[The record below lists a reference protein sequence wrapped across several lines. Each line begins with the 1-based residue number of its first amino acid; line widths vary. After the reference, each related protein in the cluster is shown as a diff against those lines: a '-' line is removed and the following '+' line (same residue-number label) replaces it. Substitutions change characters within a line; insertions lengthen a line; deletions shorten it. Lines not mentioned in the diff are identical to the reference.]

1 MTRRSHSGCD
11 HARRP
16 RPKSHQ
22 ANNFPPTEYLG
33 ARYSYLRALVFTSI
47 PGTCNPNTCN
57 HAQICPSSS
66 SGPQTFNNVLK
77 GLRSSAQ
84 IAPSPLKAPLQRSPT
99 RASRE
104 PQSRAFLLAI
114 SLPLLGI
121 REDLAQGS
129 LQFWW
134 LRIKHW
140 AFFGELQIDHRR
152 CSTIYCRI

>member
-33 ARYSYLRALVFTSI
+33 ARYSYLRELVFISI

-121 REDLAQGS
+121 REDLVQGS
-129 LQFWW
+129 LQFCILVASHKTLGFLW
-134 LRIKHW
+134 RI
-140 AFFGELQIDHRR
+140 AD
-152 CSTIYCRI
+152 